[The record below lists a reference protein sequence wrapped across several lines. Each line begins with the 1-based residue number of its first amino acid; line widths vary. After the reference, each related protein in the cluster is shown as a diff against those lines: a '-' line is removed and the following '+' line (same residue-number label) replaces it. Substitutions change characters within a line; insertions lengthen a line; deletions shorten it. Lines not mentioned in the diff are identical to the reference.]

1 MSQLCSI
8 VLYSRAV
15 SVKSTPYLIPIVP
28 ISQGETLYLYYPSEP
43 TINDFLFPE
52 LMDYP
57 ESDEDCGVRAADIA
71 SGTAILDTDDMETG
85 NSAPP
90 EASWSLSGAPRRP
103 DVPPAGVSGNT
114 SAADRACPSAGS
126 SRRPTTSSAGES
138 QPIDSPDLPPIYR
151 TVKKDREKNMVTHT
165 LLGSGPN
172 RAVCTVYGASVSQIN
187 PIGSFANAGD
197 KRHNITSH
205 RFDFKNKRNLSTSFD
220 TGNLQCTTCQHAHT
234 VLRREIEEGDVGLD
248 TPPVFVLSDQN
259 FPAMLPAG
267 GGWGWHL
274 SKNHFNRARYTDRTG
289 ERLPRDHQGFCNPC
303 RQCPAAVLGQP
314 HGICRHG

>member
-1 MSQLCSI
+1 MQRSTPWRQSPFYFFRNGLTKINTVWGLTFQLCNIILLSC
-8 VLYSRAV
+8 AV
-15 SVKSTPYLIPIVP
+15 FVKSTPYLIYLSLVKLIPMIQSLGD
-28 ISQGETLYLYYPSEP
+28 ILYLYYPPEA
-43 TINDFLFPE
+43 TINDFFFPE

-57 ESDEDCGVRAADIA
+57 ESDEDCGVRAADFA
-71 SGTAILDTDDMETG
+71 SGSAILDTDDMETG

-103 DVPPAGVSGNT
+103 DVPPAGISGST

-126 SRRPTTSSAGES
+126 SRRPTSSSAGES

-172 RAVCTVYGASVSQIN
+172 RAGCTVYGTSVSQID

-205 RFDFKNKRNLSTSFD
+205 RFDFKNKRSA
-220 TGNLQCTTCQHAHT
+220 GK
-234 VLRREIEEGDVGLD
+234 LRR
-248 TPPVFVLSDQN
+248 
-259 FPAMLPAG
+259 AMSA
-267 GGWGWHL
+267 
-274 SKNHFNRARYTDRTG
+274 SI
-289 ERLPRDHQGFCNPC
+289 LPRFLFFRIRIS
-303 RQCPAAVLGQP
+303 RQCSLRGGMGMVLV
-314 HGICRHG
+314 